1 VQFKKTRQ
9 RDAIR
14 AAFEEAAR
22 PLSPEEVLAAAERR
36 AGGLGVATVY
46 RNIKNLV
53 EEGWLAPVELPGRPA
68 RYELSGKGH
77 HHHFYCN
84 GCGLVFELN
93 GCVASFRDMIPRGF
107 RVTAHEVLLYGM
119 CQDCRS

>member
-1 VQFKKTRQ
+1 MRQ
-9 RDAIR
+9 NIITGWAKLEYRSGPFRSIER
-14 AAFEEAAR
+14 TTIK
-22 PLSPEEVLAAAERR
+22 SLA
-36 AGGLGVATVY
+36 
-46 RNIKNLV
+46 
-53 EEGWLAPVELPGRPA
+53 EEGWLVPVELPGRST

-84 GCGLVFELN
+84 GCGLVFDLN

-119 CQDCRS
+119 CQDCRT